1 MRAGSRRWVAV
12 VAVAACGHAATP
24 PTTATTATTAH
35 DSAPPAAGT
44 TAPSSPIASAPADP
58 AAEDVAYP
66 FDPFA
71 DLRLTRAIGGP
82 LPRGV
87 AVRFGNLASGTGT
100 PEHLAISD
108 DGARVAVCTTSYDIV
123 LWDPATGLP
132 TKILTT
138 LAQDCQALA
147 FSRDGKRLM
156 VLDYEGLSTIDVAS
170 GSSARVSFADA
181 GAGGF
186 HATRLA
192 RGPRDQWLVAGC
204 AEYARDSGL
213 VLDGAR
219 VQLALGSLGREN
231 ELDSERCGTAI
242 AMSPDGAWIAVASE
256 HGTQVYRTSGEVV
269 AHLPAYWAHAL
280 VFTPD
285 SKQVLAASGRAI
297 NAFDLTTFDAVGSY
311 GFLDNRF
318 FTEAMALS
326 RDGKTLFAI
335 SGGDL
340 KAFDV
345 ASHRERWTGVAAI
358 DASIA
363 TTPSGEV
370 FAVSRAPQGLARWS
384 AAGARLAP
392 YDLARHDGAIESL
405 AFFDDGRQIVSGGDG
420 ARVWRADGTPLA
432 TFARRPSGA
441 TTYARPRPGSS
452 EIVTVTGTCALH
464 AWDPAAR
471 TIRLAT
477 SLAGGVRCHAIGLAI
492 APDGATAA
500 IADEGGALIL
510 VELAHGGVV
519 ARVTLGQPS
528 TSAPF
533 FTDDGARVW
542 IGTGDEVVAVEVSRA
557 AVVEHRAL
565 AHPLPEGLTVIP
577 AANLIVYGHDTSVI
591 AQALDTGAARWTAPI
606 TSDEFE
612 VGAAIDLRAR
622 GEIAV
627 GVRSD
632 VVRFDAKTGAARGTL
647 HGESTQSPARA
658 LALAPDGKRLLAA
671 FPGEV
676 IGWDL

>member
-1 MRAGSRRWVAV
+1 MRAGICGWGVAL
-12 VAVAACGHAATP
+12 AACT
-24 PTTATTATTAH
+24 
-35 DSAPPAAGT
+35 PPAAISTAKREAAPAPTAANLT
-44 TAPSSPIASAPADP
+44 TAPPPASTSADP
-58 AAEDVAYP
+58 AAADVGYP

-71 DLRLTRAIGGP
+71 DLRLTHAIGGL
-82 LPRGV
+82 LPKGV
-87 AVRFGNLASGTGT
+87 AVRLGNLAFGTGT
-100 PEHLAISD
+100 PQHLAVTD
-108 DGARVAVCTTSYDIV
+108 DGARAAVCTTSYDVV

-156 VLDYEGLSTIDVAS
+156 ALDYEGLSTIDVAS
-170 GSSARVSFADA
+170 GSSVRVSFADA
-181 GAGGF
+181 GASGF

-204 AEYARDSGL
+204 AEYGRDSGL

-219 VQLALGSLGREN
+219 VQLALGGFGHED
-231 ELDSERCGTAI
+231 EMDTERCGTAI
-242 AMSPDGAWIAVASE
+242 AMSPDGAWIAVASQHE
-256 HGTQVYRTSGEVV
+256 ALVYRASGEVV
-269 AHLPAYWAHAL
+269 AHLPVYWAHGL
-280 VFTPD
+280 VFTRD

-311 GFLDNRF
+311 GFLDNQF

-345 ASHRERWTGVAAI
+345 ASHRERWTGDAAI
-358 DASIA
+358 GASIA
-363 TTPSGEV
+363 TTPTGEV
-370 FAVSRAPQGLARWS
+370 FAVSHAPQGLARWS
-384 AAGARLAP
+384 ATGTRLAP
-392 YDLARHDGAIESL
+392 YDLARHDAAIESL

-420 ARVWRADGTPLA
+420 ARVWTADGTPIA

-441 TTYARPRPGSS
+441 VTYARPRPAST

-477 SLAGGVRCHAIGLAI
+477 SLAGGARCRAIGLAI
-492 APDGATAA
+492 APDGASAA
-500 IADEGGALIL
+500 IADEGGALIF
-510 VELAHGGVV
+510 VELAHGGVI
-519 ARVTLGQPS
+519 ARVALPQPT

-557 AVVEHRAL
+557 AIVEHRAL
-565 AHPLPEGLTVIP
+565 TRPRPEGLTVLP
-577 AANLIVYGHDTSVI
+577 AANLIVYGDNTEVI
-591 AQALDTGAARWTAPI
+591 AQALDTGQARWTAPI

-612 VGAAIDLRAR
+612 VGAAIELRAR

-627 GVRSD
+627 GVRGD

-647 HGESTQSPARA
+647 HGASTQAPA
-658 LALAPDGKRLLAA
+658 LALALSPDGKRLLAA
-671 FPGEV
+671 FPAQV